1 MNSKY
6 QTYRSNP
13 KLNNYIKH
21 LTNDV
26 LRDPKYRK
34 GTFINKT
41 ILFDSIL
48 TQKPLQLQ
56 STIDNEIKRN
66 EIALFRPNMAQIK
79 TLHSDLMSY
88 KQIIKQQKEELENY
102 DSFDFKSLAQSIK
115 GLVVVAQDSVD
126 VIDYLIGLCFHI
138 RNNHYVNQVQVIEIQ
153 KSDEFYSNHHKKLK
167 ELSLESGLKNQ
178 TLTTSHSEFYDQQR
192 LAFQST
198 VVGCSVEEKKH
209 LDLLDSLQDFISSQI
224 ETGSFQSD
232 IAKPIQVEISNLIN
246 GLTTS
251 KVAVKKSEYVKSN
264 NKHRTSNYNFILHLL
279 SQLKVEKL
287 DVDKNAFDACKN
299 FDDELI
305 KFNNDLRIAHLSI
318 NDYVG
323 KFNASKSKEDRNK
336 FKNKE
341 LTEKAKII
349 TRYLNLSVTLSKIIL
364 DSVPQ
369 SEIDFLT

>member
-21 LTNDV
+21 LTNEV

-34 GTFINKT
+34 GTSINKT

-56 STIDNEIKRN
+56 TTIGNEIKRN
-66 EIALFRPNMAQIK
+66 EIALFRANMAQIK
-79 TLHSDLMSY
+79 ILHNDLMSY
-88 KQIIKQQKEELENY
+88 KQVIKPQKEDLENY

-138 RNNHYVNQVQVIEIQ
+138 RNNHYVNQVQVVEVQ

-178 TLTTSHSEFYDQQR
+178 TLTTSHSELYDEQR

-198 VVGCSVEEKKH
+198 VEGCSVEEKKH

-232 IAKPIQVEISNLIN
+232 IAKPIQVELSNLIN

-287 DVDKNAFDACKN
+287 DVDKKALDACKR
-299 FDDELI
+299 FDEELVS
-305 KFNNDLRIAHLSI
+305 FNSDLRIAHLSI
-318 NDYVG
+318 NDYVE
-323 KFNASKSKEDRNK
+323 KFNSSKSKADRTK
-336 FKNKE
+336 YKNKE

-349 TRYLNLSVTLSKIIL
+349 TRYLNLSVSLSKIIL

-369 SEIDFLT
+369 SDIDFLT

>member
-13 KLNNYIKH
+13 NLNNYIKL
-21 LTNDV
+21 LTNEV
-26 LRDPKYRK
+26 LRDPKFRK
-34 GTFINKT
+34 GTSINKT

-48 TQKPLQLQ
+48 TQKTLQLQ

-138 RNNHYVNQVQVIEIQ
+138 RNNHYVNQVQVVDVQ
-153 KSDEFYSNHHKKLK
+153 KSDEFYSNHYKKLK

-178 TLTTSHSEFYDQQR
+178 TLTTSHSELYDQQR

-232 IAKPIQVEISNLIN
+232 IAKPIQVELSNLIN

-318 NDYVG
+318 NDYIG
-323 KFNASKSKEDRNK
+323 KFNASKLKEDRNK

>member
-34 GTFINKT
+34 GTSINKT

-48 TQKPLQLQ
+48 TQKTLQLQ

-138 RNNHYVNQVQVIEIQ
+138 RNNHYVNQVQVIEVQ
-153 KSDEFYSNHHKKLK
+153 KSDEFYSNHYKKLK
-167 ELSLESGLKNQ
+167 ELSLEFGLKNQ
-178 TLTTSHSEFYDQQR
+178 TLTTSHSEIYDKQR

-198 VVGCSVEEKKH
+198 VDGCSVEEKKH

-232 IAKPIQVEISNLIN
+232 IAKPIQVELSNLIN

-251 KVAVKKSEYVKSN
+251 KVAVKQSEYVKSN

-318 NDYVG
+318 NDYVE